1 MREIIL
7 DTETTG
13 LDPGAGH
20 RVVELAALELLHG
33 SPTGA
38 TWHRYFNPERDMPE
52 EAFRVHGLSS
62 DFLST
67 HKRFA
72 DLIEDLTNFL
82 GDARLVIHNAEF
94 DMKFLRAEFQRCGRS
109 LGNESLCTMIQ
120 ARRLFPGA
128 PASLDA
134 LCKRFGIDNSHRTLH
149 GAMVDVDLL
158 TSVYIELTG
167 GRQRGLGLASDRNTE
182 VRATRRAERIARPA
196 RPHAPSPEEL
206 AAHGKLLDSFKVPP
220 VWRAEA

>member
-13 LDPGAGH
+13 LDPGSGH

-33 SPTGA
+33 APTGV
-38 TWHRYFNPERDMPE
+38 TWHRYFNPDRDMPE
-52 EAFRVHGLSS
+52 EAFRVHGLSA
-62 DFLST
+62 DFLAT
-67 HKRFA
+67 HKRFEELVDSLA
-72 DLIEDLTNFL
+72 EFL

-94 DMKFLRAEFQRCGRS
+94 DMKFLRAEYQRCGRTLS
-109 LGNESLCTMIQ
+109 NESLCTMIQ

-167 GRQRGLGLASDRNTE
+167 GRQRGLGLASERSAE
-182 VRATRRAERIARPA
+182 VRASRRAERVARPA
-196 RPHAPSPEEL
+196 RPHEASADEV
-206 AAHGKLLDSFKVPP
+206 AAHAKLLDGFKVAP
-220 VWRAEA
+220 VWRQ